1 MTLEILRPPDLQSC
15 QCCHLLDKSRVHRG
29 VELQGRAVTVGE
41 VAQSPAD
48 QLLLL
53 RIKVL
58 SYTPVI
64 ETSPDRKWN
73 YYLECVIHAAE
84 DDKGHREHLDQKIFI

>member
-1 MTLEILRPPDLQSC
+1 MTLEILRPADLQSC

-41 VAQSPAD
+41 VAQSPTD

-58 SYTPVI
+58 EEVVLTSQYNEGYGKHSNVGGIQVI
-64 ETSPDRKWN
+64 W
-73 YYLECVIHAAE
+73 
-84 DDKGHREHLDQKIFI
+84 